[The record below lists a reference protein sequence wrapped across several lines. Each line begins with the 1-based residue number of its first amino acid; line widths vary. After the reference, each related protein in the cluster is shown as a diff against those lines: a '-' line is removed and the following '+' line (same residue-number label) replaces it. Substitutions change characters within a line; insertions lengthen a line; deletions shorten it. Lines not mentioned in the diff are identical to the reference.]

1 MKNLKKG
8 FTRLVILEALAVIIF
23 IGLGIIEPNAAEPV
37 LDAMAQ
43 MRPSGIFLL
52 LILILIPLIRILLG
66 VFVHENIPK
75 EEEDGYET
83 WNDGSDIRYEDR
95 GGSAAPS
102 PFQNAAP
109 PDDADYEDPEP
120 GSGISSQAPGTLSR
134 KASPFYVPSFIRI
147 QQLSG
152 TAAIGSRDRVKV
164 LDRAGTYQVI
174 MDFPI
179 PGTELQFE
187 YRPGICFL
195 LGQRDIQMIPDT
207 PLVLYSTTPQGA
219 RIPQYAL
226 TFVTYEE
233 ASHA

>member
-1 MKNLKKG
+1 MKKLKKG
-8 FTRLVILEALAVIIF
+8 FTRLVILEALAVIVF
-23 IGLGIIEPNAAEPV
+23 MGLGAADPAAVRPV

-43 MRPSGIFLL
+43 MNPAAILL
-52 LILILIPLIRILLG
+52 LLVLILIPLIRILLG
-66 VFVHENIPK
+66 VSVHGEAPR

-83 WNDGSDIRYEDR
+83 WNDGSDIRYETR

-102 PFQNAAP
+102 PFQTSREESGPA
-109 PDDADYEDPEP
+109 YEDPLP
-120 GSGISSQAPGTLSR
+120 GRGHFRPAPGEASR
-134 KASPFYVPSFIRI
+134 EASPFYAPSFIRI

-164 LDRAGTYQVI
+164 LDREGTYQVI
-174 MDFPI
+174 MDSPV
-179 PGTELQFE
+179 PAAELQFE

-195 LGQRDIQMIPDT
+195 LGQKDIQMIPDR
-207 PLVLYSTTPQGA
+207 PLILYSTTPQGA

-233 ASHA
+233 ASNA